1 MCSYADEDIRYS
13 MFIDSIKTFG
23 FRNLDSIE
31 FSPNSNL
38 NIFVGK
44 NGQGKTNLLETIY
57 VASKGRS
64 FRPGKFQEWRNEK
77 LSKNSP
83 CKLEFK
89 LRDGNQSHDI
99 RITWDGKTKQI
110 LLNGKKVTSGKLI
123 KIFPTILFS
132 PESLLSIKDGPEK
145 RRNLIDDMISSSF
158 ETQHFYNQFKKSL
171 KSRNKF
177 LKISKE
183 QNQFN
188 ESLYNS
194 LNVMFLNFS
203 TQLSLA
209 RMDLLYKLSPHI
221 KKSLNLI
228 FGDELSFDFE
238 YAISDNYVKSWST
251 SDVLEFHQKR
261 AKELKNNE
269 LKYGSSLVGCHKHDI
284 KFFLNG
290 KDSRYFS
297 SQGQQ
302 RGLILAIKMA
312 EVLFR
317 FKNGDKPVL
326 LLDDVLSELDGEK
339 REKLISF
346 LKSFQTQIFI
356 TTTDSSKNI
365 DLEGHYFKI
374 QKGRVLP
381 KGEALNSRSE
391 ECPKM

>member
-1 MCSYADEDIRYS
+1 

-23 FRNLDSIE
+23 FRNLESIE

-64 FRPGKFQEWRNEK
+64 FRPGKVQEWRSEK
-77 LSKNSP
+77 LNKNSP

-89 LRDGNQSHDI
+89 LRDGNQSHEI
-99 RITWDGKTKQI
+99 KIAWDGNSKQI
-110 LLNGKKVTSGKLI
+110 LLDGKKATSGKLI

-158 ETQHFYNQFKKSL
+158 ETQHYYNQYKKSL

-177 LKISKE
+177 LKTSKE
-183 QNQFN
+183 QNHFD

-194 LNVMFLNFS
+194 MNVLFLNFS
-203 TQLSLA
+203 TQLSMA

-221 KKSLNLI
+221 KKSLSLI
-228 FGDELSFDFE
+228 FGDELLYDFE
-238 YAISDNYVKSWST
+238 YSISENYVKNWST
-251 SDVLEFHQKR
+251 AEILELHQKR
-261 AKELKNNE
+261 AKELKNSE
-269 LKYGSSLVGCHKHDI
+269 MKYGASLVGSHKHDI

-312 EVLFR
+312 EVLYR
-317 FKNGDKPVL
+317 FKNGEKPVL
-326 LLDDVLSELDGEK
+326 LLDDVLSELDAEK
-339 REKLISF
+339 REKLVSF

-365 DLEGHYFKI
+365 DLEGHYFNIK
-374 QKGRVLP
+374 KGRVLP
-381 KGEALNSRSE
+381 KGETLNLRGE
-391 ECPKM
+391 ECQKM